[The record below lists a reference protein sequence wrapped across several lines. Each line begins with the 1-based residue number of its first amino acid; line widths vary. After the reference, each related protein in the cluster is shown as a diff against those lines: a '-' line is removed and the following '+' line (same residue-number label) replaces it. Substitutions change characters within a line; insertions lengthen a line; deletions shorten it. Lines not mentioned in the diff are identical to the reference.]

1 MEYNVSSSY
10 VFSDCRDGFNHFGKL
25 IIDGEVA
32 ARSKCHYINRTWE
45 SYDGQTARKEACR
58 NWMKAHE
65 ESVKNVIKERLGLKR
80 ATPKVKQLTI
90 EELTRD
96 TKFQAVKQHYSNL

>member
-45 SYDGQTARKEACR
+45 SYDGQTARKEGWR
-58 NWMKAHE
+58 NWKKAHE
-65 ESVKNVIKERLGLKR
+65 ESVKNAIKERLGLKR